1 MRGKSDKKTKGIAVD
16 TSMRLNVPGHRDLK
30 KIVVLNPKGGCGKS
44 TLAVNLSGYLASRGN
59 QVAIMDF
66 DPQGSSMRWLKLR
79 PGNVPPIHGIAGY
92 DVDASATRSWQLR
105 VPPHIRYLV
114 VDSPGSVPPEK
125 LSELTSGAHAILIPV
140 LPSDIDVHAATQLMT
155 NLLLVAKVSR
165 RMGRIVIVSN
175 RVRENT
181 LAYRKLV
188 KFLGSLAISA
198 IGVLKDSQN
207 YIHSVERGLAIH
219 ELPPNAKIRADVERW
234 QPIFDWLEERLE
246 IPLTPR
252 DFHRPLEGSNSVTQL
267 TMSLDVENSSG

>member
-1 MRGKSDKKTKGIAVD
+1 
-16 TSMRLNVPGHRDLK
+16 MRLNVPGHRDLK

-44 TLAVNLSGYLASRGN
+44 TLAVNLSGYLASLGN

-79 PGNVPPIHGIAGY
+79 PGNVPAVHGIAGY
-92 DVDASATRSWQLR
+92 AVDASATRSWQLR
-105 VPPHIRYLV
+105 IPPHIRYLV

-155 NLLLVAKVSR
+155 NLLLIAKVSR
-165 RMGRIVIVSN
+165 RMGRIGIVAN

-188 KFLGSLAISA
+188 RFLDSLSIAA

-207 YIHSVERGLAIH
+207 YVHSAERGLSIH
-219 ELPPNAKIRADVERW
+219 EMQTTRMKQDAERW
-234 QPIFDWLEERLE
+234 DPIIKWLEEKLE
-246 IPLTPR
+246 MPLTPR
-252 DFHRPLEGSNSVTQL
+252 DFNRPQDSSEIRQL
-267 TMSLDVENSSG
+267 AMLMDRDKQPPV